1 VVTTTT
7 VYRNQTPER
16 FRVVR
21 GLAHE
26 TIILDSEWQRGP
38 TPCAG
43 CADAEKLAAL
53 WNRIGPE
60 ERAAARQI
68 TMEEALT

>member
-1 VVTTTT
+1 MPTTAT
-7 VYRNQTPER
+7 VYRNQTPDR

-21 GLAHE
+21 VRAGEALL
-26 TIILDSEWQRGP
+26 LDSEWVHPP

-43 CADAEKLAAL
+43 PTDAAKLAAL

-60 ERAAARQI
+60 QRAAERQI
-68 TMEEALT
+68 TMEEDLA